1 METSLWKLGNPL
13 LAVSPWS
20 SSTWFLALAP
30 LGHGLQV
37 LSMIGL
43 LIASTQLWTTDTD
56 GTPQKQIAVAP
67 SYVRWSAV
75 TIVRLSLHVVLESW
89 LVYRHS
95 RRYRPQP
102 WLLARDVEE
111 AVGDGRMDGVEMAMD
126 FLRPRRNPGEEE
138 RAPTPHPDPSPS
150 YAVPPGEAGPA
161 TEGRGAQDDT
171 DDREK
176 ALQQLHDA
184 LERLA
189 LEEQQDKA
197 DGRDMR
203 EERQELGERLDQL
216 AEQIG
221 KLEDQLAKVDKPDE
235 SSGSRRMSADVPV
248 LSQNAA
254 SACHSR
260 STSRSS
266 HRSKSHRS
274 LPDSPKL
281 DPVAAAEAIL
291 ADPPAQIAAFT
302 APSLAEAAKRRAER
316 LQRYDRAASNLDL
329 WVCAFGFIMWIVGM
343 TVAFPAQPVKSL
355 APLVFAATM
364 VGMVS
369 NWFTALGFAACF
381 LLWSLGYLLVIIAWL
396 LWHLGILRGAQPA
409 LFPRTTAKKLA
420 KEELDKC
427 PLVIYAAD
435 PGEDTPEWEDLPGR
449 PLSLSEINRE
459 RLPHPLRVLGAN
471 KATCG
476 ICHAEFLPPCTVEGK
491 DEYELEVLRELPCLH
506 TFHRECVDEW
516 LLNHADTCP
525 YCTQSVPD
533 MLKDP
538 AKAKVAS
545 QSAGAAEGASRASGE
560 LEELRR
566 TMSRRRSQRS
576 VRTVRSARS
585 NASLASAHS
594 ATSAHPAKSSKTVKS
609 AATVRQES
617 TAAEAGKTAG
627 KTADTASISSAGSDE
642 FHDSRE
648 MPTPA
653 PQSRAPSRTTL
664 STGYETASSSLGLA
678 SMRTATPMSRA
689 DTPIARTE
697 TPGPAAR
704 GVDGGKGKER
714 GEIQKA
720 MH

>member
-1 METSLWKLGNPL
+1 
-13 LAVSPWS
+13 
-20 SSTWFLALAP
+20 
-30 LGHGLQV
+30 
-37 LSMIGL
+37 MIGL
-43 LIASTQLWTTDTD
+43 LIASTRLWTTDTD

-138 RAPTPHPDPSPS
+138 RAPTPHPDPAPS

-161 TEGRGAQDDT
+161 AEGRTAEDT

-189 LEEQQDKA
+189 LEEQDKA
-197 DGRDMR
+197 EGRDMR
-203 EERQELGERLDQL
+203 EERQEMAERLDEL
-216 AEQIG
+216 AEQVG
-221 KLEDQLAKVDKPDE
+221 KLEEQLAKVDKADE
-235 SSGSRRMSADVPV
+235 PSGSRRRSADVPV
-248 LSQNAA
+248 LSHAGSA
-254 SACHSR
+254 SHSR
-260 STSRSS
+260 STTRSS
-266 HRSKSHRS
+266 HRSEARRAR
-274 LPDSPKL
+274 PDSSKTDL
-281 DPVAAAEAIL
+281 DPVATAEQIL

-302 APSLAEAAKRRAER
+302 APSLAEAAKRRAEK

-369 NWFTALGFAACF
+369 NWFTALGFATCF
-381 LLWSLGYLLVIIAWL
+381 LLWSMGYLLVIIAWL

-435 PGEDTPEWEDLPGR
+435 PAEDTPEWEDLPGR
-449 PLSLSEINRE
+449 PLSLSEIDKAK
-459 RLPHPLRVLGAN
+459 LPHPLRVLGAN

-476 ICHAEFLPPCTVEGK
+476 ICHAEFLPPCTVDGK
-491 DEYELEVLRELPCLH
+491 EEYELEVLRELPCLH

-545 QSAGAAEGASRASGE
+545 QTADGAAGGTSGTPGVNGE

-576 VRTVRSARS
+576 VRSVRSVRS
-585 NASLASAHS
+585 RMSTASVASIASVHS
-594 ATSAHPAKSSKTVKS
+594 AKSGKSAKSDKSKPVNMGGEGS
-609 AATVRQES
+609 
-617 TAAEAGKTAG
+617 GKN
-627 KTADTASISSAGSDE
+627 ADTASISSAGSEE

-648 MPTPA
+648 MPTPTVLPVEGDITDA
-653 PQSRAPSRTTL
+653 SRAPSRMTL

-689 DTPIARTE
+689 DTPVARTE
-697 TPGPAAR
+697 TPGLAAR
-704 GVDGGKGKER
+704 GMDGGKENEKGKEKR
-714 GEIQKA
+714 G
-720 MH
+720 